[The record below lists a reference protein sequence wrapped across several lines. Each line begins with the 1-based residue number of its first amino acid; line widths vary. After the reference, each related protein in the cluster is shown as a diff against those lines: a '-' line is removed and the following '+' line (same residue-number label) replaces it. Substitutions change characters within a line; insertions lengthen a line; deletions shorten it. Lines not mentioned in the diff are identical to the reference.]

1 MSLID
6 KAVSHFSS
14 KTQREIDVPEWGVT
28 LRAKNLTLDDRSKW
42 MTRADG
48 DTTDYM
54 VYAVIFGLTDQK
66 GEPVFDVGDK
76 VKLRRNVDP
85 DIVSKL
91 ASFVLNLTDS
101 QEELEKN

>member
-6 KAVSHFSS
+6 KAVGHFSS
-14 KTQREIDVPEWGVT
+14 KARRAIDVPEWGVT
-28 LRAKNLTLDDRSKW
+28 LYSKNLTLDDRSKW

-54 VYAVIFGLTDQK
+54 LYAVIFGLTNEE
-66 GEPVFDVGDK
+66 GESVFDIGDK

-85 DIVSKL
+85 DIVQKL